1 MKRILFI
8 IVSLFIFWTA
18 DANDIYEVTATSL
31 SVRVSPSIKAK
42 AIGNLTKG
50 DRLEVID
57 FNKSGW
63 AKVEY
68 RNRIGYVSTRFL
80 KFVQQLQDNTI
91 EKVEVESN
99 STLTKDSEDEIVMTA
114 QQNNA
119 IPKVNNEEFSTLLNG
134 PGRISRN
141 FELYYGLSVGAGFSS
156 FMWDGELVNGRVSY
170 TADIF
175 VELDITRKQ
184 SYLNG
189 CFAELQIGY
198 DAKGAAWYPMSYV
211 HMRLFPFGYKYNIYP
226 VKLAAKLGLY
236 LGYPLSELESYN
248 SWECWSGDFQVGLSA
263 AIGVEYKQFG
273 IYANVDY
280 NFTEVA
286 STPTTLNNI
295 AIFGTFS
302 YKFGKLK
309 H

>member
-1 MKRILFI
+1 MKKFLFI
-8 IVSLFIFWTA
+8 IVSLFIFRTA
-18 DANDIYEVTATSL
+18 EANDIYEVTATRL
-31 SVRVSPSIKAK
+31 NVRVSPSTTASV
-42 AIGNLTKG
+42 IGGMSKG

-57 FNKSGW
+57 INQSGW

-68 RNRIGYVSTRFL
+68 RNRVGYVSTKFL
-80 KFVQQLQDNTI
+80 KFVQHIQETPI
-91 EKVEVESN
+91 EEPETETHSAPLEEPEEEII
-99 STLTKDSEDEIVMTA
+99 TSE
-114 QQNNA
+114 Q
-119 IPKVNNEEFSTLLNG
+119 PKSLVSYNRDDEFSTLLNG

-141 FELYYGLSVGAGFSS
+141 FELYYGLSAGAGFSS
-156 FMWDGELVNGRVSY
+156 FMWDGELANGRLTY

-175 VELDITRKQ
+175 IELDITRKQ

-198 DAKGAAWYPMSYV
+198 DGKGAAWYPMNYI
-211 HMRLFPFGYKYNIYP
+211 HMRLFPIGYKCNIHP
-226 VKLAAKLGLY
+226 VKLAGKLGLY
-236 LGYPLSELESYN
+236 MGFPLSELESYN
-248 SWECWSGDFQVGLSA
+248 SWEYWSGDFQVGLSA

-286 STPTTLNNI
+286 STPVSLNNI

>member
-1 MKRILFI
+1 M
-8 IVSLFIFWTA
+8 FWTA
-18 DANDIYEVTATSL
+18 EANDIYEVTATRL
-31 SVRVSPSIKAK
+31 NVRVSGSTTASV
-42 AIGNLTKG
+42 IGGVSKG

-57 FNKSGW
+57 INQLGW

-68 RNRIGYVSTRFL
+68 RNSIGYVSAKFL
-80 KFVQQLQDNTI
+80 KFVQHIQETPIEEPETETFSAVLEEPEEEIFSPEQPKTI
-91 EKVEVESN
+91 VSY
-99 STLTKDSEDEIVMTA
+99 DR
-114 QQNNA
+114 
-119 IPKVNNEEFSTLLNG
+119 EEGFSTLLTG

-141 FELYYGLSVGAGFSS
+141 FELYYGLSAGAGFSS
-156 FMWDGELVNGRVSY
+156 FMWDGELANGRLSY

-175 VELDITRKQ
+175 IELDITRKQ

-198 DAKGAAWYPMSYV
+198 DGKGAAWYPMNYI
-211 HMRLFPFGYKYNIYP
+211 HMRLFPIGYKYNIHP
-226 VKLAAKLGLY
+226 VKLAGKLGLY
-236 LGYPLSELESYN
+236 MGLPLSDLESYN
-248 SWECWSGDFQVGLSA
+248 SWEYWSGNFQVGISA

-273 IYANVDY
+273 LYANVDY

-286 STPTTLNNI
+286 STPVTLNNI
-295 AIFGTFS
+295 AIFGTLS